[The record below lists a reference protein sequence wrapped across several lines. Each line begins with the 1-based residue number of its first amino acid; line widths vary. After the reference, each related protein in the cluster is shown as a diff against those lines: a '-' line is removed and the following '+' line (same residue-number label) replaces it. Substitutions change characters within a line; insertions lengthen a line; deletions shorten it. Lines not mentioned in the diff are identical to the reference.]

1 MSLQMEFDFAASRT
15 VASAA
20 PLSPADL
27 ARRDKGQVAYLCG
40 RAAEEAVA
48 RHYQRGGYR
57 LIEERWRCHSG
68 EIDLIFGRGD
78 AVVVVEVKASRSHAR
93 AAEHLS
99 NRQLQRIFRAASEYL
114 GHCPEGQLTELR
126 IDLATVNGF
135 GEIETRE
142 GLFADF

>member
-1 MSLQMEFDFAASRT
+1 MSLQMEFDFAAAHAVPLPP
-15 VASAA
+15 VA
-20 PLSPADL
+20 L
-27 ARRDKGQVAYLCG
+27 ARRNRGQVSYLCG

-57 LIEERWRCHSG
+57 LLEERWRCQSG

-78 AVVVVEVKASRSHAR
+78 AIVVVEVKASRSHAR

-99 NRQLQRIFRAASEYL
+99 DRQLRRIFRAASEYL
-114 GHCPEGQLTELR
+114 GHCPKGQLTELR
-126 IDLATVNGF
+126 VDLATVNGF

>member
-1 MSLQMEFDFAASRT
+1 MSLQMEFDFAAARAVPLPP
-15 VASAA
+15 VA
-20 PLSPADL
+20 L
-27 ARRDKGQVAYLCG
+27 ARRNRGQVSYLCG

-57 LIEERWRCHSG
+57 LLEERWRCQSG

-78 AVVVVEVKASRSHAR
+78 AIVVVEVKASRSHAR

-99 NRQLQRIFRAASEYL
+99 DRQLQRIFRAASEYL
-114 GHCPEGQLTELR
+114 GHCPKGQLTELR
-126 IDLATVNGF
+126 VDLATVNGF